1 MSAVPADRHLIE
13 FATDLGHGK
22 RGKAPAG
29 AANGAGEAASDSAA
43 LLEAAFAR
51 GAAAGRAEAKG
62 EFDAKLAHE
71 LARLAAEHAAERVRW
86 VRAEAQ
92 RMSDAWRST
101 LDELAKAIADSAG
114 RVLKPF
120 LAAALRR
127 KATQELAATLDELL
141 AKEGGLR
148 IHLSGPEDLLETIA
162 AGLEARA
169 SVTREASAS
178 CDVRVEVGQTVLVAH
193 LGAWLATLDEAAP

>member
-1 MSAVPADRHLIE
+1 MSAVPADRHLVE
-13 FATDLGHGK
+13 FAADLGRGK

-71 LARLAAEHAAERVRW
+71 LARLAAEHAAERARW

-92 RMSDAWRST
+92 RMSGAWCST
-101 LDELAKAIADSAG
+101 LDELAKAIADSAS

-148 IHLSGPEDLLETIA
+148 IHLTGPEDLLETIA

-178 CDVRVEVGQTVLVAH
+178 CDVRVEVGQTVLVAR
-193 LGAWLATLDEAAP
+193 LGAWLAALDEAAA